1 MSRALAREDAFKLIF
16 EMKISEISAADALDY
31 LYKTVQKTNE
41 MWAQDFVSAASRK
54 YIENVVN
61 GVEEKEEELN
71 QIIKSKLKD
80 WTIERISKVNLALL
94 QLAIYEIKFV
104 EDIPCKVSASEAIVL
119 AKKYGGKES
128 GAFINGVLGAVI
140 DDLTIEGN

>member
-16 EMKISEISAADALDY
+16 EMKISDISADDALDY
-31 LYKTVQKTNE
+31 LYKTVQKSNE

-54 YIENVVN
+54 YIESVVK

-71 QIIKSKLKD
+71 KAIEAKLKD
-80 WTIERISKVNLALL
+80 WTLQRISKVNLALL
-94 QLAIYEIKFV
+94 QLAIYEIKFI
-104 EDIPCKVSASEAIVL
+104 EDIPYKVSANEAILL

-128 GAFINGVLGAVI
+128 GGFINGVLGAVI
-140 DDLTIEGN
+140 NDLELEGN